1 MPGIADKASAGVR
14 TGGEREIMSRKKK
27 GKAPSQRQLRVGE
40 ELRHILAELLGRGD
54 LHDPALAGKSIT
66 VSEVRSSPDMRNA
79 TVFVMPLGGAGDV
92 EEIVGA
98 LNHAAPY
105 LSHELGRRITMRFTP
120 RLHFELDRAFEEA
133 QRVDAILRRPDVA
146 RDLTRDDT
154 DDGA

>member
-1 MPGIADKASAGVR
+1 
-14 TGGEREIMSRKKK
+14 MSRSK

-40 ELRHILAELLGRGD
+40 ELRHVLAELLGRGD

-66 VSEVRSSPDMRNA
+66 VSEVRSSPDMRHA

-92 EEIVGA
+92 LEIVDA

-105 LSHELGRRITMRFTP
+105 LSYEVGRRITMKFTP
-120 RLHFELDRAFEEA
+120 RLHFELDKVFSEA
-133 QRVDAILRRPDVA
+133 ERIESMLRRPDIA
-146 RDLTRDDT
+146 RDLVKDDT

>member
-1 MPGIADKASAGVR
+1 
-14 TGGEREIMSRKKK
+14 MSRKKK

-66 VSEVRSSPDMRNA
+66 VSEVRPSPDMRHA
-79 TVFVMPLGGAGDV
+79 TVFVMPLGGTGDV
-92 EEIVGA
+92 AEIVGA

-105 LSHELGRRITMRFTP
+105 LSHEVGRRITMKFTP
-120 RLHFELDRAFEEA
+120 KLHFELDQVFEEA
-133 QRVDAILRRPDVA
+133 EHIESMLRRPDVA
-146 RDLTRDDT
+146 RDLVRDDT